1 MGMISDLYNGTVTPF
16 ENIGYP
22 DCDDYKDVVG
32 EIERLENLLLDKL
45 DEEQKGLYTMVISL
59 RSTREIMELERTFV
73 DGFKIAALL
82 VIDVYS
88 DNE

>member
-16 ENIGYP
+16 ESIGYP
-22 DCDDYKDVVG
+22 DSEDYKEVVG

-45 DEEQKGLYTMVISL
+45 DEEQKDLYTMVISL

-73 DGFKIAALL
+73 DGFRIAALL
-82 VIDVYS
+82 VIDIFS
-88 DNE
+88 DVE

>member
-1 MGMISDLYNGTVTPF
+1 MGMISDLYNGNVCPF

-22 DCDDYKDVVG
+22 DNDDYKEVVG

-45 DEEQKGLYTMVISL
+45 DEEQKDLYMMVISL

-73 DGFKIAALL
+73 DGFKIASLI
-82 VIDVYS
+82 VIDVFT
-88 DNE
+88 DTE